1 MEDNYSKLY
10 RAMVNSG
17 YDAADLGGNE
27 EEFRSAMQDSTMR
40 KNFYDWASKNEKNGF
55 RIGSYESYE
64 ARLAPAAK
72 PSPAPLTPA
81 AEEPRKE
88 KAYTQVPALKAAL
101 EYDPMKNIEDK
112 VKEAKE
118 KKQSAADT
126 EEAWRGVAAKMSLDA
141 GRVPFRTVDS
151 AAVSER
157 LEQSGDAARE
167 VVFGFREQPF
177 SYKTTAEKI
186 AKERMQNVKI
196 QDDARDYVAETMGI
210 KKDDITDIGEYTQEG
225 GAYYA
230 DFSRAEEKRMNKE
243 LNDALTKQSDAL
255 YQQVGASL
263 QEKMN
268 KINPYKEITKNFLL
282 GIGTT
287 QWGAPQAPDS
297 YMIGIDDEQ
306 TAVTYAAA
314 RALSLAKGMQEAAH
328 DDGMWGNFL
337 EGALS
342 GLAEAGENMTDAKK
356 MNDAIATVVKKWE
369 EGGETTKLLNDDEKM
384 LLDALAYQTA
394 VASMYQDKIS
404 SSYNV
409 GRTVGAMLPF
419 AVEFLVNPASGLGRK
434 TASQFGKYAL
444 KRFAKNTANKYV
456 RSAIYNTGRGLGR
469 IGGSVAG
476 GAAMTATTGLP
487 KTVLGVQERMLGRPD
502 VDYADGKPVY
512 TGQIDSE
519 EFLPAVKKEVAKQML
534 EYGSEMLG
542 AGYLDDMFTAARKL
556 TKGTKG
562 LGWIDRIVSGPR
574 AKAVK
579 SFMER
584 TGWNGPLEE
593 FLEEVHVGY
602 LEPYL
607 VGDTTHDK
615 FFTPDNL
622 IEVALGVAVPGTVM
636 STAKTI
642 AGAADGSFKAG
653 AAERWKMDRADRA
666 AVAQWGAKWE
676 SWRDLR
682 NTLMVSQ
689 PEEIEAKLKEI
700 AGDNSLTGEQ
710 KMAAIDFGIYS
721 LQYRTAR
728 GVADAMTPARK
739 KNIDS
744 MLHDIIFDAR
754 SRGYEAVESEK
765 DAGNEGAAP
774 DVVDGNTIALAEQAL
789 KDAETEVRRVL
800 ALSPDADVEA
810 AINGRTAEEVAL
822 GDEIVAETI
831 NAYTTAK
838 AKLEG
843 MQDTLNKARES
854 DRQIDETANDGV
866 VYATT
871 LSKTGEKIF
880 ITSGK
885 VVLNNEG
892 FIDVNQSEKLVALMP
907 DSSKKFVKPGELRE
921 KIEVSNAEELKAAKR
936 AEIVE
941 SGKVKGEIGNLEGE
955 PTVAAGE
962 SVSQSGELVPGA
974 EVEVAFDGNVF
985 KLKVEGRDERG
996 DIILSGEGASMAMP
1010 ESLVL
1015 DGMKEAEA
1023 LRNGKVVEP
1032 ADEAAAPVVEAPKTA
1047 LEQIPR
1053 NEKNVPLYEQV
1064 DSELAWDGVVEEA
1077 GGNEETAMIAV
1088 NSMIAD
1094 KQDALKKAE
1103 KAKAKAGVTITEKI
1117 AAENERVAN
1126 IERAKA
1132 DLAKWEEIA
1141 GVKAKRA
1148 LVAEAESKRVAD
1160 EAAAKQRAE
1169 EERLRAEREAAE
1181 RAEREALNGV
1191 PDMVDDKPQDARAR
1205 GYRRVNGHKVD
1216 RQEPVRGLMGKEVA
1230 VKFSDSSIPTGRVA
1244 VIEAEQLQPSHIQGQ
1259 RNPLHFI
1266 DEAQPK
1272 ERNDA
1277 ASVLSARKIAEN
1289 VRPEE
1294 ITSSVTAYTGAPT
1307 VNARGEAVQGNN
1319 RSAALRLMWENNPE
1333 QAAKYKQ
1340 YLMDHAAEF
1349 GLNAE
1354 EIAAMK
1360 SPVLVNMLDVSD
1372 ADAITLGQ
1380 YVAQDTESGGTERIK
1395 PKNVMQKMG
1404 GDMRSF
1410 ANKLLA
1416 SNNEE
1421 ASFAELVDANGVE
1434 VLKWMAQKGYI
1445 TPTQYK
1451 SAFDSK
1457 GNLTAEVKNDLRD
1470 VMYQSIFKGGSTLL
1484 EEMFNALPAKAQK
1497 AILATA
1503 FRDYD
1508 SPSAERM
1515 NGEVQNSIRAYY
1527 ALARDAAFANAKNY
1541 KEAKEAAMMW
1551 ARQYQLD
1558 DVSGE
1563 SFLPSENFSNFA
1575 IELAIVYKGWTQ
1587 RNLQNHFNNIYDL
1600 VQGTKEASLFEEA
1613 DNTPRTLKE
1622 AIKETFN
1629 IDYNGQSNSNSLA
1642 IDSKDGQA
1650 RKRGGNGDIATGER
1664 IEGGERPADSTGGTR
1679 GNGEVSSPEIP
1690 NNQTRDNVSPVEGV
1704 AEGEVKTESGEVK
1717 TENAPSEADA
1727 PGQSGAAEIK
1737 EPTFTEEVLE
1747 NGDKRITNYN
1757 SRGEI
1762 KTVATERDGKIVSVD
1777 SYDEGVLFE
1786 TTTYDGNGVSTSVTR
1801 YDKNGNVIAE
1811 SKKVEKIEDVG
1822 EVLAGARK
1830 DELKIIASSFEN
1842 ATVKSLVELP
1852 FSKAF
1857 KKPDLKKAVES
1868 GALREEDAVFYEAM
1882 FNALV
1887 NSSKPKNS
1895 TRHRNAVEKWAEET
1909 YNSLQ
1914 LIKSFVEADEA
1925 MRDRAMADALA
1936 DKFPAREEE
1945 LAVIEQRKAWNA
1957 RNSAVWGDKT
1967 TPNPVWVTHE
1977 VLKAL
1982 GYKPGD
1988 KVEIPFG
1995 TLKANVF
2002 ATGYEFYNKKGDRLV
2017 MQAVPT
2023 VEEGIE
2029 QIVWLSKIKRGDADT
2044 MHPVS
2049 SFFATPTKRDMGD
2062 SGRYYVLYGTV
2073 RNPKRSE
2080 FGSKEEAD
2088 AFAANQK
2095 EAVVRPIQEVVKR
2108 YGYKIAFRNPLTGD
2122 KFYVNDMEFET
2133 EGEAMQYI
2141 EENYDAVN
2149 EQTNELL
2156 AKERGETKKEVS
2168 ADDLLEVAMVHGKDG
2183 WKYAVNIKGKYA
2195 NNMGMPLSLR
2205 EFNTRDEAKAFLNES
2220 KNEVFE
2226 VYKKQQAEQKKFVFF
2241 DTGENSRIGEDYRGG
2256 RDVAAQDFMDTF
2268 GFRGVQFGNWTNQ
2281 ADRQMAVNQAYD
2293 AFLDLAKLLGVS
2305 PKALSLNGELGMA
2318 FGSRGSGFGNA
2329 HYEPGEIVIN
2339 LTKTRG
2345 AGSLAH
2351 EWWHALDNYFA
2362 RRANVPMGMVTDS
2375 RSIDMRPE
2383 LRQAYN
2389 ELLKM
2394 IENSDFYKR
2403 SKAKGDYW
2411 GRMHEVTARLMA
2423 EWVDQ
2428 SLKDKGE
2435 LNTFLSR
2442 GVNEERYKRMN
2453 YDTHRAVS
2461 LIKGKEPMS
2470 YEEFEKTPEA
2480 LAGFPYPSRE
2490 ELKEFGDAVRNIFD
2504 TVEEQETE
2512 NGKVALFQQG
2522 TLELDRENPA
2532 FERATENVRK
2542 KLEATGVKVEL
2553 KTAEDLE
2560 EELKAE
2566 TEIVNEDKTKVSE
2579 IAAKVEKQLEEL
2591 RSISEEQT
2599 LISET
2604 DNPTSSLAQEIGQP
2618 SPQSGGNVVA
2628 PTDAK
2633 VNKKL
2638 KSSKDLT
2645 IKMIGFLDKIKRGE
2659 VSAEKFPAQLVEHLG
2674 VSKQAEGSEYI
2685 HFVSQDGEKITL
2697 RLSDHHGNARNIIIR
2712 GVRTDKGVS
2721 IVISLPEVDLKKFK
2735 TSKWAKVDEY
2745 VYELPNNEQLYNIG
2759 KSIFNLFNSGE
2770 YVDLA
2775 NAKEHL
2781 RSPKVTALNKDGTTY
2796 GWAVNGEIYLTP
2808 EGLNPNTPIHEYTH
2822 LWAAALQKSNPK
2834 LWGEVVEAMKLSPAW
2849 NEVMADDNYTDIH
2862 GDENRVAS
2870 EVLSRLSGN
2879 EGYRRYMEQAE
2890 AEIAAERNIGEKVRK
2905 KGALNFFKRIWN
2917 KFRNWLQ
2924 SVFKSGK
2931 VKAGDGTEAKAEPWD
2946 VFVNKSL
2953 KDFDEGVNPDA
2964 KDSPLDR
2971 MFIGKKGAE
2980 NLDKAE
2986 EATTRL
2992 DNLNVA
2998 REMETGGKDAKA
3010 IKLATGWERGADG
3023 KWRYE
3028 TEDVKVNRGAEL
3040 FSPETYKSYPI
3051 AGAIEIGRV
3060 DENSTIKL
3068 TSLVKDDELF
3078 KAYPEMEEYYVSF
3091 EKMPAETK
3099 GSHSFEEKMIRINK
3113 DDISGL
3119 NSTLVHEIQHAI
3131 QSIEGF
3137 ARGRNT
3143 ESVATRAQIF
3153 RQEVYPLHNKML
3165 DTPEWAEKQR
3175 LLYRWL
3181 AEEDKTEPDR
3191 DYQAQLQ
3198 KRIEEIDGSGVLK
3211 EIEDAQAELIKK
3223 YGYDRNVIN
3232 VINEPYSEDAEI
3244 WNNLPDFFY
3253 DKYDAYKSLAGEV
3266 EARNAQK
3273 RLGYTM
3279 EQRRNELATETEDV
3293 SRKDQIFILD
3303 NLGVSGIVE
3312 NSANFVST
3320 YKTEDGKDIN
3330 YTSERAEGYGIQ
3342 GGRTG
3347 NSYDGTGNS
3356 ILQRQTDTGV
3366 PGANSGLNAD
3376 KGEFCVVERV
3386 FTENGAFNFT
3396 SGEKIESADDVAYIF
3411 SALEDAAKEHSFVV
3425 YVKDGKP
3432 TVVEL
3437 GMGSF
3442 NATMIDI
3449 PTASLAYSRINP
3461 DHVYFVHNHPSGNL
3475 VCSGEDVAML
3485 RMFEDMSDVPVTG
3498 VIINLKTGKY
3508 GTFDTER
3515 HSVIGEK
3522 RVPKNEERL
3531 TVHTLDKQIFAP
3543 DYDPMAQPLVRS
3555 SQDVAQFLN
3564 SQRMGDRPKV
3574 SFLILSRANRI
3585 IGNIHTPFTDITTD
3599 TEAVARYI
3607 NERVIQFGGENAI
3620 LYGDFAIS
3628 HDEAGGF
3635 RLLQNAM
3642 ERFGKTK
3649 LLDVVRVEGNFTKSA
3664 NDYGFLYEPEM
3675 EYNVAKE
3682 NEERYNSP
3690 EQDIPLEEVKSQPL
3704 SSFKDMVINKVLETS
3719 AKNKENLALRS
3730 DALRMFGRD
3739 VANVLKLMGKQRE
3752 YDKSTVDQLVK
3763 LAKMYFKDAQ
3773 LLGGLTPYQVGRVM
3787 TRLNNAVGKRDIT
3800 DDANELVN
3808 ILVDAHN
3815 KELENMLEKQA
3826 KTKAKKVNA
3835 SGVEVIGKLDK
3846 EGQLLLEEYNS
3857 GKELD
3862 LESIDEKIID
3872 LQNEAAEA
3880 SGKLEGENGEVER
3893 ETAAKIRGLELARQY
3908 REEILAKQTEIKG
3921 LEQELKSAEQDAKDG
3936 AMDRAAYKEFRRAT
3950 ERAILE
3956 SKLEMVDAYHGLIHG
3971 LGGDISSSAKRAKL
3985 FQQAQIDHVKE
3996 IQHNANSDLQ
4006 GHPAEAQG
4014 ETPDKWN
4021 SAVPRLFMSAM
4032 PTFQTM
4038 LKFFGEKAA
4047 DGRGYLYER
4056 FIPQHTQASH
4066 NEYVGKTEAREKM
4079 RDKLTEIFG
4088 KKTTIENFMDMS
4100 RKDGAVLEYQ
4110 EGGEKKTIDLTR
4122 GQVLYLYMINKMADG
4137 QMKLSRMGITDADVQ
4152 KMAKELPEEFVK
4164 FADWVQEDF
4173 LTELR
4178 DKYNAVHERMFGA
4191 PMAAI
4196 ESYFPIKINKRSRG
4210 EKVEPGMNVEDKPS
4224 TVTGSVIKRTKN
4236 AIAIDLSADAMQVL
4250 LGHIDDM
4257 ENWAA
4262 WAEFRRDVKSLL
4274 NYRHFQNQVK
4284 GMESLR
4290 YGSGEKLWKNFV
4302 DVANIAAGSFKPSST
4317 AADRAVRNIAKGV
4330 VSSKIAFRYFT
4341 ALKQILST
4349 PAFWSEVDFGKMMN
4363 AYLHQKEAWD
4373 WAMKNLPGFSKR
4385 WEGRA
4390 SGNEILLESDADWK
4404 VWQNRAVQWLSNEG
4418 MRANAFIDALTVATG
4433 AKAVFETKYEMFKK
4447 AGYSEERAR
4456 EKALNRAAEAY
4467 NESQQSSESA
4477 YLSPLQAEAT
4487 FVSSVLTAYRNS
4499 PFGYNRKMA
4508 TAIAN
4513 LKKKMKKGFKQESID
4528 FMIKQL
4534 MRDGLNEEQAK
4545 KFAKSTYRRSVARDA
4560 ADVALYEFFLNYVW
4574 VLGPSLIY
4582 ILGGDDDE
4590 KKKDLNVEALID
4602 GVMGGLGN
4610 LPAGETLTGAIKA
4623 IAEGDVSNF
4632 KLPQAVAMQD
4642 METIADLMQTD
4653 PVRAA
4658 GEVLNILVAMGAGVN
4673 PQTFTDMYVA
4683 LSDVDDFSPRELTML
4698 AMRLINAPN
4707 SKLELLEADEAME
4720 NYGEKMEEITREYAE
4735 YQKSKRAPLT
4745 GWMYGDES
4753 EQKAMERYEKRF
4765 KKILDERL
4773 EAVVENTAE
4782 YEDFYN
4788 NADPLMRAKLSKLRK
4803 AYLEGNKK
4811 VTFEK
4816 LEAEELVKKTLYG
4829 AGYDDINTVYYELSN
4844 AQDEDMALMINEK
4857 LKELKPLDDE
4867 FKRIEKK
4874 DGYES
4879 AYKFYQENQKAF
4891 DLYDELA
4898 EIEKGVSNIK
4908 KLMKDEP
4915 EDPVKDMADIREL
4928 RTKAIDLINNYN
4940 E

>member
-1 MEDNYSKLY
+1 MPIFDNNGKKQNVQDAHVEKYMELYPDATTVMERDGKKYRVKAKDYNTFLGDTLEAPKMESAPQPAPQVEAEPQQKAYAQAAQPVADELGIAEGKGKVEAEPTSVTTATAEVVAPVKTEASAAVPGERAWWQNAAKIMGKEEAKPQMYGPMTKELMEEQQMLVEERSIPQTDIEAAMPQANASMLQKMHEGATMQGAFDRAYGAAKGVYFADEAERLTKGLLDEYSAERAKRLSQVEKDVENYNSARRWAVSNPYATDAYSEVAYRGNATKL
-10 RAMVNSG
+10 RN
-17 YDAADLGGNE
+17 ADELGMM
-27 EEFRSAMQDSTMR
+27 EEFAKDAKKRILADENLKAKAEENAELLGMPVEKYINEVAVPIMQERMYSEWLAPQEER
-40 KNFYDWASKNEKNGF
+40 AKRNYNGF
-55 RIGSYESYE
+55 
-64 ARLAPAAK
+64 AA
-72 PSPAPLTPA
+72 A
-81 AEEPRKE
+81 AEGSLIGTLLGATR
-88 KAYTQVPALKAAL
+88 T
-101 EYDPMKNIEDK
+101 
-112 VKEAKE
+112 
-118 KKQSAADT
+118 DT
-126 EEAWRGVAAKMSLDA
+126 EKYLSQVGQEAWR
-141 GRVPFRTVDS
+141 
-151 AAVSER
+151 E
-157 LEQSGDAARE
+157 
-167 VVFGFREQPF
+167 
-177 SYKTTAEKI
+177 
-186 AKERMQNVKI
+186 N
-196 QDDARDYVAETMGI
+196 
-210 KKDDITDIGEYTQEG
+210 
-225 GAYYA
+225 
-230 DFSRAEEKRMNKE
+230 
-243 LNDALTKQSDAL
+243 
-255 YQQVGASL
+255 ASL
-263 QEKMN
+263 LGRAAAGAGSM
-268 KINPYKEITKNFLL
+268 FLDL
-282 GIGTT
+282 PAFGGIG
-287 QWGAPQAPDS
+287 
-297 YMIGIDDEQ
+297 
-306 TAVTYAAA
+306 
-314 RALSLAKGMQEAAH
+314 
-328 DDGMWGNFL
+328 
-337 EGALS
+337 
-342 GLAEAGENMTDAKK
+342 
-356 MNDAIATVVKKWE
+356 
-369 EGGETTKLLNDDEKM
+369 
-384 LLDALAYQTA
+384 ALA
-394 VASMYQDKIS
+394 
-404 SSYNV
+404 
-409 GRTVGAMLPF
+409 
-419 AVEFLVNPASGLGRK
+419 
-434 TASQFGKYAL
+434 
-444 KRFAKNTANKYV
+444 
-456 RSAIYNTGRGLGR
+456 
-469 IGGSVAG
+469 SV
-476 GAAMTATTGLP
+476 P
-487 KTVLGVQERMLGRPD
+487 
-502 VDYADGKPVY
+502 
-512 TGQIDSE
+512 
-519 EFLPAVKKEVAKQML
+519 
-534 EYGSEMLG
+534 
-542 AGYLDDMFTAARKL
+542 
-556 TKGTKG
+556 
-562 LGWIDRIVSGPR
+562 
-574 AKAVK
+574 AKAVGGQVFK
-579 SFMER
+579 QLAKNETKR
-584 TGWNGPLEE
+584 
-593 FLEEVHVGY
+593 
-602 LEPYL
+602 L
-607 VGDTTHDK
+607 V
-615 FFTPDNL
+615 
-622 IEVALGVAVPGTVM
+622 
-636 STAKTI
+636 
-642 AGAADGSFKAG
+642 
-653 AAERWKMDRADRA
+653 
-666 AVAQWGAKWE
+666 
-676 SWRDLR
+676 
-682 NTLMVSQ
+682 
-689 PEEIEAKLKEI
+689 
-700 AGDNSLTGEQ
+700 
-710 KMAAIDFGIYS
+710 
-721 LQYRTAR
+721 AR
-728 GVADAMTPARK
+728 GVAEGAAQRYANYAVRNGL
-739 KNIDS
+739 KNRILLNLS
-744 MLHDIIFDAR
+744 TAPLQSGLTFGMFDAGKAALNMSLNGEWDWKELGKSAVGGTLMGGALGATGAVGGGLTHGLTGATQAAAKVAEFGVENAVFTEGGR
-754 SRGYEAVESEK
+754 LIGKLHGQQPENGWLEDYVESGATLLIIKAPNIVKNVSAIKGDKEASEVFAFNRLEREQLGKYGEDLNALLESLLPKSGRLYEDRLKINEGTFTEEYRRVMSDPEVSMTTKAKLMGIVEGKMMPAPRVVDAKIEGNRVMTYDPMGRLVEVKEYATEAKANAEYKKVANAAEVESIAVLEDVYMRIKGYEADELTVKEW
-765 DAGNEGAAP
+765 
-774 DVVDGNTIALAEQAL
+774 LAKNPKVTME
-789 KDAETEVRRVL
+789 RV
-800 ALSPDADVEA
+800 A
-810 AINGRTAEEVAL
+810 
-822 GDEIVAETI
+822 EIVAKNSTGEKLTEAEQKI
-831 NAYTTAK
+831 LESLRQARREGLNDVRHLNDVLAGLDVDAKDVMSGIEKPIDERTEAENRAVKAYTDVLYQEIK
-838 AKLEG
+838 AKVVEPFRRG
-843 MQDTLNKARES
+843 EARRAEDVDTTVRLIES
-854 DRQIDETANDGV
+854 DRSVDETANDGM
-866 VYATT
+866 VYTT
-871 LSKTGEKIF
+871 TTPSGEKII
-880 ITSGK
+880 ITGGK
-885 VVLNNEG
+885 VVLDNEG
-892 FIDVNQSEKLVALMP
+892 YIDVNQSEGLVAMFP
-907 DSSKKFVKPGELRE
+907 DGQKKPVRPGDLRE
-921 KIEVSNAEELKAAKR
+921 KVEVSNAEEMKAVKR
-936 AEIVE
+936 EEIEQEIAAENGWKPIEV
-941 SGKVKGEIGNLEGE
+941 
-955 PTVAAGE
+955 
-962 SVSQSGELVPGA
+962 GA
-974 EVEVAFDGNVF
+974 EYDVVFDGDAFRV
-985 KLKVEGRDERG
+985 KVEGRDENG
-996 DIILSGEGASMAMP
+996 DVIISGEGASMAVP
-1010 ESLVL
+1010 ESFLQ
-1015 DGMKEAEA
+1015 DAMKQAEA
-1023 LRNGKVVEP
+1023 VGEMPIATEPVVAPVESTVPTSEEVADAQAFADAYAANTMDAYQNYLDKFPEGAYREGARRGIWALEGTSSVADIASITNAENVLQRAAANEVQPEVAPVVEGQKGENAEKVVEP
-1032 ADEAAAPVVEAPKTA
+1032 VDEAAAPVVEAPKTA

-1077 GGNEETAMIAV
+1077 GGNEEIAMLAV

-1103 KAKAKAGVTITEKI
+1103 KAKAKAGATITEKI

-1126 IERAKA
+1126 IEKAKA

-1148 LVAEAESKRVAD
+1148 LAAEAESKRVAD

-1169 EERLRAEREAAE
+1169 EERLRVEREEAERE
-1181 RAEREALNGV
+1181 EREALNGV

-1216 RQEPVRGLMGKEVA
+1216 RQEPVQGLMGKEIA

-1470 VMYQSIFKGGSTLL
+1470 VMYQSIFKGGSTQL

-1727 PGQSGAAEIK
+1727 PGQSGVDASESPMYTLGQLDDVKAQLGKLDATTAPAFAKRLFSIRAWNTLEEAGNALQELLASYGDTLHGESTAILPFLDEAQKLIKAAVK

-1786 TTTYDGNGVSTSVTR
+1786 TTTYDENGVATSVIR
-1801 YDKNGNVIAE
+1801 YDKSGNVVAKQE
-1811 SKKVEKIEDVG
+1811 FKPTAK
-1822 EVLAGARK
+1822 A
-1830 DELKIIASSFEN
+1830 ASGVA
-1842 ATVKSLVELP
+1842 AT
-1852 FSKAF
+1852 
-1857 KKPDLKKAVES
+1857 
-1868 GALREEDAVFYEAM
+1868 
-1882 FNALV
+1882 
-1887 NSSKPKNS
+1887 
-1895 TRHRNAVEKWAEET
+1895 
-1909 YNSLQ
+1909 
-1914 LIKSFVEADEA
+1914 LIKGAKWENTGEP
-1925 MRDRAMADALA
+1925 
-1936 DKFPAREEE
+1936 DKIKSSR
-1945 LAVIEQRKAWNA
+1945 
-1957 RNSAVWGDKT
+1957 
-1967 TPNPVWVTHE
+1967 
-1977 VLKAL
+1977 
-1982 GYKPGD
+1982 
-1988 KVEIPFG
+1988 
-1995 TLKANVF
+1995 
-2002 ATGYEFYNKKGDRLV
+2002 KKGDSHDI
-2017 MQAVPT
+2017 T
-2023 VEEGIE
+2023 WYIG
-2029 QIVWLSKIKRGDADT
+2029 KK
-2044 MHPVS
+2044 
-2049 SFFATPTKRDMGD
+2049 K
-2062 SGRYYVLYGTV
+2062 YGSTT
-2073 RNPKRSE
+2073 
-2080 FGSKEEAD
+2080 A
-2088 AFAANQK
+2088 
-2095 EAVVRPIQEVVKR
+2095 
-2108 YGYKIAFRNPLTGD
+2108 
-2122 KFYVNDMEFET
+2122 
-2133 EGEAMQYI
+2133 
-2141 EENYDAVN
+2141 
-2149 EQTNELL
+2149 
-2156 AKERGETKKEVS
+2156 ER
-2168 ADDLLEVAMVHGKDG
+2168 DLLVVLA
-2183 WKYAVNIKGKYA
+2183 
-2195 NNMGMPLSLR
+2195 
-2205 EFNTRDEAKAFLNES
+2205 
-2220 KNEVFE
+2220 
-2226 VYKKQQAEQKKFVFF
+2226 
-2241 DTGENSRIGEDYRGG
+2241 EDYRG
-2256 RDVAAQDFMDTF
+2256 DL
-2268 GFRGVQFGNWTNQ
+2268 N
-2281 ADRQMAVNQAYD
+2281 AVWNAYEQG
-2293 AFLDLAKLLGVS
+2293 KVLLGANEAAILKKLIETNTS
-2305 PKALSLNGELGMA
+2305 AAEL
-2318 FGSRGSGFGNA
+2318 
-2329 HYEPGEIVIN
+2329 
-2339 LTKTRG
+2339 
-2345 AGSLAH
+2345 
-2351 EWWHALDNYFA
+2351 
-2362 RRANVPMGMVTDS
+2362 
-2375 RSIDMRPE
+2375 
-2383 LRQAYN
+2383 
-2389 ELLKM
+2389 
-2394 IENSDFYKR
+2394 
-2403 SKAKGDYW
+2403 
-2411 GRMHEVTARLMA
+2411 
-2423 EWVDQ
+2423 
-2428 SLKDKGE
+2428 
-2435 LNTFLSR
+2435 
-2442 GVNEERYKRMN
+2442 
-2453 YDTHRAVS
+2453 
-2461 LIKGKEPMS
+2461 
-2470 YEEFEKTPEA
+2470 
-2480 LAGFPYPSRE
+2480 
-2490 ELKEFGDAVRNIFD
+2490 
-2504 TVEEQETE
+2504 
-2512 NGKVALFQQG
+2512 QQG
-2522 TLELDRENPA
+2522 VLELDRENPA

-2542 KLEATGVKVEL
+2542 KLEATGVKVKVLTKEEAESEL
-2553 KTAEDLE
+2553 ARLE
-2560 EELKAE
+2560 ELADMQKRTAPETASVQDEHQPTVVSSADGAKVLKDLDNAIKEYENKSSHPKTLLGDVARVLNAKKHGSNSQYATFEAVNGKVFTIRLANHNAKVSTFDNHDENEGISIVVTAQDNNGIINDGNAHLVEFFYDAIKLRKADGKPLVEILKSIKQALYSGEYKDNTGLAQPEEVNIPEFMKVLNENAKKTGLIGTHSLTEEKLRKAIKMGGLANPSTAIFEMGEEMPGEYGEITFVMPSSMVDKKTGRNTGAFAGDAWTPTYPQVERQMSKRGGYRAREDVQSVPKEMQKEVKMGLDSWLDGREGAGLAYMFLQEEGMAPELSRVAQKYPD
-2566 TEIVNEDKTKVSE
+2566 EIRNRVSE
-2579 IAAKVEKQLEEL
+2579 IAQGEPFYRLSPEQKQQIVDLFVEQHFNGDMDYYSGYLKEKVAMMQDKIADENTKSFIKKSIQQYIDGVNEYGYEYEAVSDFLNKVQRDINHSGAVNDMATTQEAARIIREQGLEKEFQEWKEEL
-2591 RSISEEQT
+2591 VDRYEIKEVIFKGFTPTGNRKYVPHTLENVSKDMKEQGRNGAVGLNASFSKFAAGLLKPLGSLDAIRKRKGNLRPTHADTEAFKNKWSEVYY
-2599 LISET
+2599 
-2604 DNPTSSLAQEIGQP
+2604 DLAEKLQP
-2618 SPQSGGNVVA
+2618 
-2628 PTDAK
+2628 DAK
-2633 VNKKL
+2633 GYEDYGLDRVAEAATKKDP
-2638 KSSKDLT
+2638 KAF
-2645 IKMIGFLDKIKRGE
+2645 IK
-2659 VSAEKFPAQLVEHLG
+2659 
-2674 VSKQAEGSEYI
+2674 SEYGI
-2685 HFVSQDGEKITL
+2685 ELSEADEKALKDMIWAIQNEYPVMYFETKFERPVYL
-2697 RLSDHHGNARNIIIR
+2697 DEFA
-2712 GVRTDKGVS
+2712 GVA
-2721 IVISLPEVDLKKFK
+2721 LPENVDKDI
-2735 TSKWAKVDEY
+2735 VE
-2745 VYELPNNEQLYNIG
+2745 
-2759 KSIFNLFNSGE
+2759 
-2770 YVDLA
+2770 
-2775 NAKEHL
+2775 
-2781 RSPKVTALNKDGTTY
+2781 ALNNAGVKIETYDPGNEKARMDAVKRLVAADNRIEFLRTSDGTTY

-2849 NEVMADDNYTDIH
+2849 NEVMADENYTDIH
-2862 GDENRVAS
+2862 GDDNRVAS

-2905 KGALNFFKRIWN
+2905 KGILNRIKNAVSRFW
-2917 KFRNWLQ
+2917 NWL
-2924 SVFKSGK
+2924 KGK
-2931 VKAGDGTEAKAEPWD
+2931 LGSKAKAANEQAEEAKAEPWD
-2946 VFVNKSL
+2946 VFVNKTL

-2971 MFIGKKGAE
+2971 MFIGKKGAA

-2998 REMETGGKDAKA
+2998 REMEAAGKDAKA

-3028 TEDVKVNRGAEL
+3028 VMDDFELDLDANVAYGKRNPEVIKRRNRWRELLHKGNALAFEGELLSADETAEFESLSAEFKGTQLHNSRTLKDYIDAPEL
-3040 FSPETYKSYPI
+3040 FE
-3051 AGAIEIGRV
+3051 
-3060 DENSTIKL
+3060 
-3068 TSLVKDDELF
+3068 
-3078 KAYPEMEEYYVSF
+3078 AYPEVADINMRF
-3091 EKMPAETK
+3091 EKLKNGIE
-3099 GSHSFEEKMIRINK
+3099 GSYNAGSNMIKIADDLSKLKMKSVI
-3113 DDISGL
+3113 L
-3119 NSTLVHEIQHAI
+3119 HEVQHAI
-3131 QSIEGF
+3131 QYIEGF
-3137 ARGRNT
+3137 ARGGNT
-3143 ESVATRAQIF
+3143 EDVLTRAQAL
-3153 RQEVYPLHNKML
+3153 RGDVRPLYDMML
-3165 DTPEWAEKQR
+3165 ETPEWAEKKR
-3175 LLYRWL
+3175 LVNRWL
-3181 AEEDKTEPDR
+3181 AEEDKAEPDR
-3191 DYQAQLQ
+3191 DYQAQLWE
-3198 KRIEEIDGSGVLK
+3198 RIEEINNSGVLDD
-3211 EIEDAQAELIKK
+3211 IQQLQDRLIKK
-3223 YGYDRNVIN
+3223 YGLDRTVTEI
-3232 VINEPYSEDAEI
+3232 ISGPYAMDAEV
-3244 WNNLPDFFY
+3244 WSNLPESFY
-3253 DKYDAYKSLAGEV
+3253 DKYDAYKRLAGEV
-3266 EARNAQK
+3266 EARNVQERMGMTA
-3273 RLGYTM
+3273 
-3279 EQRRNELATETEDV
+3279 EERRNSLAEETYMKDVAKED
-3293 SRKDQIFILD
+3293 QTFIFD
-3303 NLGVSGIVE
+3303 NLGVS
-3312 NSANFVST
+3312 
-3320 YKTEDGKDIN
+3320 
-3330 YTSERAEGYGIQ
+3330 
-3342 GGRTG
+3342 
-3347 NSYDGTGNS
+3347 
-3356 ILQRQTDTGV
+3356 
-3366 PGANSGLNAD
+3366 
-3376 KGEFCVVERV
+3376 
-3386 FTENGAFNFT
+3386 
-3396 SGEKIESADDVAYIF
+3396 
-3411 SALEDAAKEHSFVV
+3411 
-3425 YVKDGKP
+3425 
-3432 TVVEL
+3432 
-3437 GMGSF
+3437 
-3442 NATMIDI
+3442 
-3449 PTASLAYSRINP
+3449 
-3461 DHVYFVHNHPSGNL
+3461 
-3475 VCSGEDVAML
+3475 
-3485 RMFEDMSDVPVTG
+3485 
-3498 VIINLKTGKY
+3498 
-3508 GTFDTER
+3508 
-3515 HSVIGEK
+3515 
-3522 RVPKNEERL
+3522 
-3531 TVHTLDKQIFAP
+3531 
-3543 DYDPMAQPLVRS
+3543 S
-3555 SQDVAQFLN
+3555 SQEVA
-3564 SQRMGDRPKV
+3564 
-3574 SFLILSRANRI
+3574 
-3585 IGNIHTPFTDITTD
+3585 
-3599 TEAVARYI
+3599 
-3607 NERVIQFGGENAI
+3607 
-3620 LYGDFAIS
+3620 
-3628 HDEAGGF
+3628 
-3635 RLLQNAM
+3635 
-3642 ERFGKTK
+3642 
-3649 LLDVVRVEGNFTKSA
+3649 
-3664 NDYGFLYEPEM
+3664 
-3675 EYNVAKE
+3675 
-3682 NEERYNSP
+3682 P
-3690 EQDIPLEEVKSQPL
+3690 EQDIPVGEVESKPL
-3704 SSFKDMVINKVLETS
+3704 TFAEKITNSVLEAS

-3815 KELENMLEKQA
+3815 KELEKMLEKQA

-3846 EGQLLLEEYNS
+3846 EGQLLLEEYNNS
-3857 GKELD
+3857 KVLD
-3862 LESIDEKIID
+3862 LKSIDDKIID

-3880 SGKLEGENGEVER
+3880 SGKLEGANGEVER

-3985 FQQAQIDHVKE
+3985 FQQQQIDHVKE
-3996 IQHNANSDLQ
+3996 IQHNANSDLL

-4021 SAVPRLFMSAM
+4021 SSVPRLFMSAM

-4100 RKDGAVLEYQ
+4100 RKEGAVLEYQ
-4110 EGGEKKTIDLTR
+4110 EGGQKKTIDLTR

-4152 KMAKELPEEFVK
+4152 KMAKELPEEMVR
-4164 FADWVQEDF
+4164 FADWVQEEF

-4210 EKVEPGMNVEDKPS
+4210 EKIEPGMNAEDKPS

-4236 AIAIDLSADAMQVL
+4236 AVAIDLSADAMQVL

-4262 WAEFRRDVKSLL
+4262 WAEFRRDLKSLL

-4341 ALKQILST
+4341 AVKQILST

-4404 VWQNRAVQWLSNEG
+4404 VWQNRAVQWLSKEG

-4513 LKKKMKKGFKQESID
+4513 LKKKMKKGFKQESIEY
-4528 FMIKQL
+4528 MIKQL

-4590 KKKDLNVEALID
+4590 KKKELNVEALID
-4602 GVMGGLGN
+4602 GAMGGLGN

-4658 GEVLNILVAMGAGVN
+4658 GEVLNILVAMGVGVN
-4673 PQTFTDMYVA
+4673 PQTFTDMFVA
-4683 LSDVDDFSPRELTML
+4683 LADTEDWSDPREIAML
-4698 AMRLINAPN
+4698 VLRLINAPN

-4720 NYGEKMEEITREYAE
+4720 NYGANIEEITREYAE

-4745 GWMYGDES
+4745 GWLYSDES
-4753 EQKAMERYEKRF
+4753 EQKAIERYEKRF
-4765 KKILDERL
+4765 KKILDERF
-4773 EAVVENTAE
+4773 EVVVENTDE
-4782 YEDFYN
+4782 YDMWYEN
-4788 NADPLMRAKLSKLRK
+4788 SDPQMKAKLAKLRQK
-4803 AYLEGNKK
+4803 FLEGDKETTMEKLDSIDVTKK
-4811 VTFEK
+4811 VLF
-4816 LEAEELVKKTLYG
+4816 G
-4829 AGYDDINTVYYELSN
+4829 SGYDEVNTVYYELST
-4844 AQDEDMALMINEK
+4844 AEDEDMAMMIDTK
-4857 LKELKPLDDE
+4857 LKELTPMMDE
-4867 FKRIEKK
+4867 
-4874 DGYES
+4874 Y
-4879 AYKFYQENQKAF
+4879 
-4891 DLYDELA
+4891 
-4898 EIEKGVSNIK
+4898 K
-4908 KLMKDEP
+4908 KLRGDERKAYREENLEQIQFYNRLNAHKNNVNNLKGAMKKKP
-4915 EDPVKDMADIREL
+4915 EEAQEKMEKIRKI

>member
-243 LNDALTKQSDAL
+243 LNDALTKQGDAL

-1148 LVAEAESKRVAD
+1148 LAAEAESKRVAD

-1747 NGDKRITNYN
+1747 NGDKRITKYN
-1757 SRGEI
+1757 SRGE
-1762 KTVATERDGKIVSVD
+1762 VEAVSTERDGKIISVD
-1777 SYDEGVLFE
+1777 SYDDGVLFE

-1801 YDKNGNVIAE
+1801 YDKSGNVVAKQEFKPTAKAASGVAATLIKGAKWENTGEPDKIKSSRKKGDSHDITWYIGKKKYGSTTAE
-1811 SKKVEKIEDVG
+1811 RDLLVILAEDYGGDLNAVWNAYEQG
-1822 EVLAGARK
+1822 EVLLSANEAA
-1830 DELKIIASSFEN
+1830 I
-1842 ATVKSLVELP
+1842 
-1852 FSKAF
+1852 
-1857 KKPDLKKAVES
+1857 LKKLIETNTSA
-1868 GALREEDAVFYEAM
+1868 
-1882 FNALV
+1882 
-1887 NSSKPKNS
+1887 
-1895 TRHRNAVEKWAEET
+1895 AE
-1909 YNSLQ
+1909 L
-1914 LIKSFVEADEA
+1914 
-1925 MRDRAMADALA
+1925 
-1936 DKFPAREEE
+1936 
-1945 LAVIEQRKAWNA
+1945 
-1957 RNSAVWGDKT
+1957 
-1967 TPNPVWVTHE
+1967 
-1977 VLKAL
+1977 
-1982 GYKPGD
+1982 
-1988 KVEIPFG
+1988 
-1995 TLKANVF
+1995 
-2002 ATGYEFYNKKGDRLV
+2002 
-2017 MQAVPT
+2017 
-2023 VEEGIE
+2023 
-2029 QIVWLSKIKRGDADT
+2029 
-2044 MHPVS
+2044 
-2049 SFFATPTKRDMGD
+2049 
-2062 SGRYYVLYGTV
+2062 
-2073 RNPKRSE
+2073 
-2080 FGSKEEAD
+2080 
-2088 AFAANQK
+2088 
-2095 EAVVRPIQEVVKR
+2095 
-2108 YGYKIAFRNPLTGD
+2108 
-2122 KFYVNDMEFET
+2122 
-2133 EGEAMQYI
+2133 
-2141 EENYDAVN
+2141 
-2149 EQTNELL
+2149 
-2156 AKERGETKKEVS
+2156 
-2168 ADDLLEVAMVHGKDG
+2168 
-2183 WKYAVNIKGKYA
+2183 
-2195 NNMGMPLSLR
+2195 
-2205 EFNTRDEAKAFLNES
+2205 
-2220 KNEVFE
+2220 
-2226 VYKKQQAEQKKFVFF
+2226 
-2241 DTGENSRIGEDYRGG
+2241 
-2256 RDVAAQDFMDTF
+2256 
-2268 GFRGVQFGNWTNQ
+2268 
-2281 ADRQMAVNQAYD
+2281 
-2293 AFLDLAKLLGVS
+2293 
-2305 PKALSLNGELGMA
+2305 
-2318 FGSRGSGFGNA
+2318 
-2329 HYEPGEIVIN
+2329 
-2339 LTKTRG
+2339 
-2345 AGSLAH
+2345 
-2351 EWWHALDNYFA
+2351 
-2362 RRANVPMGMVTDS
+2362 
-2375 RSIDMRPE
+2375 
-2383 LRQAYN
+2383 
-2389 ELLKM
+2389 
-2394 IENSDFYKR
+2394 
-2403 SKAKGDYW
+2403 
-2411 GRMHEVTARLMA
+2411 
-2423 EWVDQ
+2423 
-2428 SLKDKGE
+2428 
-2435 LNTFLSR
+2435 
-2442 GVNEERYKRMN
+2442 
-2453 YDTHRAVS
+2453 
-2461 LIKGKEPMS
+2461 
-2470 YEEFEKTPEA
+2470 
-2480 LAGFPYPSRE
+2480 
-2490 ELKEFGDAVRNIFD
+2490 
-2504 TVEEQETE
+2504 
-2512 NGKVALFQQG
+2512 QQG
-2522 TLELDRENPA
+2522 VLELDRENPA
-2532 FERATENVRK
+2532 FGRATENVRK
-2542 KLEATGVKVEL
+2542 KLEATGVKVVQATKKMVDALMKGSAEGLTADEL
-2553 KTAEDLE
+2553 HELRGIVARGLADAEV
-2560 EELKAE
+2560 K
-2566 TEIVNEDKTKVSE
+2566 IVNCGKNPFNTKQKTVALKKEVLNYAEKNGIIGTMSNEETNGKGEVRISKKSIGKFVDDSASDKSVDKDVHLSVLPQIRDVIASSIEAEVHPDYIKIGDDRSRENGYNKNVLIHRCYGAVNVDGKVYRVKITLKEDIANRDTKAYSYEVTNIELLEGTDENAVTVLSQQDSS
-2579 IAAKVEKQLEEL
+2579 ITGAKLLDKVEKSYDKGTKLLSASKNVPDFMKTFHGSGEKFDKFDHSFMGTGEGVQAFGWGTYVTEVEGIG
-2591 RSISEEQT
+2591 RAYAT
-2599 LISET
+2599 TMRDKLISEKHKENAIINKLAKQT
-2604 DNPTSSLAQEIGQP
+2604 LESSNGNKEEALDYLRGLLNESWSDKKRVKAQIKIIETGKFLPETKQKANLYTVEIPDDNGSNYLHWDKRIPM
-2618 SPQSGGNVVA
+2618 NVV
-2628 PTDAK
+2628 
-2633 VNKKL
+2633 NSIKKRL
-2638 KSSKDLT
+2638 FDVLAEGDYK
-2645 IKMIGFLDKIKRGE
+2645 G
-2659 VSAEKFPAQLVEHLG
+2659 AEKELKRELDDVFKADNNDGNLIYGNISAYLGGDKAASQFLNDMGFVGISYPAEAMTG
-2674 VSKQAEGSEYI
+2674 GRK
-2685 HFVSQDGEKITL
+2685 DG
-2697 RLSDHHGNARNIIIR
+2697 ARN
-2712 GVRTDKGVS
+2712 
-2721 IVISLPEVDLKKFK
+2721 
-2735 TSKWAKVDEY
+2735 Y
-2745 VYELPNNEQLYNIG
+2745 V
-2759 KSIFNLFNSGE
+2759 IFNENDAQIESRIEF
-2770 YVDLA
+2770 
-2775 NAKEHL
+2775 L
-2781 RSPKVTALNKDGTTY
+2781 RTPDGVTY
-2796 GWAVNGEIYLTP
+2796 GWAVNGTIYLTP

-2849 NEVMADDNYTDIH
+2849 NEVMADENYTDIH
-2862 GDENRVAS
+2862 GDDNRVAS

-2946 VFVNKSL
+2946 VFVNKTL

-2964 KDSPLDR
+2964 KDSPLDW

-2998 REMETGGKDAKA
+2998 REMETAGKDAKA

-3028 TEDVKVNRGAEL
+3028 TMDDFEFDRRGNVAYGKRNPKIIEKFKKWLELWRRRNALAFEGKSLPESETAEL
-3040 FSPETYKSYPI
+3040 NGLSAEFQGTKLH
-3051 AGAIEIGRV
+3051 
-3060 DENSTIKL
+3060 NSHKL
-3068 TSLVKDDELF
+3068 KDYIDAPDLF
-3078 KAYPEMEEYYVSF
+3078 NAYPELADIKVRF
-3091 EKMPAETK
+3091 AELPK
-3099 GSHSFEEKMIRINK
+3099 IIGGDYNAEEKEIRVNK
-3113 DDISGL
+3113 DLS
-3119 NSTLVHEIQHAI
+3119 NQKMKSVLVHEIQHAI
-3131 QSIEGF
+3131 QGIEGF
-3137 ARGRNT
+3137 ANGGNT
-3143 ESVATRAQIF
+3143 EGAIEYLKLPRRLRTAYDVVAKMDDPTVEKLEEFTKRRDITIDERVAVQKLLFSIADGYVSWDDVV
-3153 RQEVYPLHNKML
+3153 EATKNPEGVY
-3165 DTPEWAEKQR
+3165 
-3175 LLYRWL
+3175 
-3181 AEEDKTEPDR
+3181 
-3191 DYQAQLQ
+3191 
-3198 KRIEEIDGSGVLK
+3198 KR
-3211 EIEDAQAELIKK
+3211 
-3223 YGYDRNVIN
+3223 
-3232 VINEPYSEDAEI
+3232 
-3244 WNNLPDFFY
+3244 
-3253 DKYDAYKSLAGEV
+3253 LAGEV
-3266 EARNAQK
+3266 EARNAEE
-3273 RLGYTM
+3273 RMGMSM
-3279 EQRRNELATETEDV
+3279 EERRNSLAEETYKKDV
-3293 SRKDQIFILD
+3293 PKEDQIFILD

-3690 EQDIPLEEVKSQPL
+3690 EQDIPVGEVESKPL
-3704 SSFKDMVINKVLETS
+3704 TFAEKITNSVLEAS

-3815 KELENMLEKQA
+3815 KELEKMLEKQA

-3846 EGQLLLEEYNS
+3846 EGQIVLEEYNNS
-3857 GKELD
+3857 KVLD
-3862 LESIDEKIID
+3862 LETIEDKIID

-4100 RKDGAVLEYQ
+4100 RKDGAVLGYQ

-4152 KMAKELPEEFVK
+4152 KMAKELPEEFVR

-4341 ALKQILST
+4341 AVKQILST

-4447 AGYSEERAR
+4447 AGYSDERAK

-4487 FVSSVLTAYRNS
+4487 FVSLVLTAYRNS

-4513 LKKKMKKGFKQESID
+4513 LKKKLKKGFKQESID

-4658 GEVLNILVAMGAGVN
+4658 GEVLNILVAMGVGVN

-4867 FKRIEKK
+4867 YKRIEKK

>member
-1 MEDNYSKLY
+1 MPIFDNNGKKQNVQDAHVEKYMELY
-10 RAMVNSG
+10 PDATTIMERDGKKYRVKAKDYNTFLGDTLRTAQETPKATDAPMVTAPQREVFQTQAEMAAPVRQPMPESEFLGKVGFKAPNGPVEGDIYKGEYGTFTRTEVPYKTKEYASIEDAKAGRELNIEVSDEEVRERMRMDAEKRAAERDALSLQRQKTGEQQDAVQTAMARAKEGLAPQYPYIVAEEVTDSLFKEFENRRGRNHAAESNEVVAQEKMRAMSWFNPETG
-17 YDAADLGGNE
+17 KTEMKEDAFMRADDLGLIDVYTRE
-27 EEFRSAMQDSTMR
+27 A
-40 KNFYDWASKNEKNGF
+40 KK
-55 RIGSYESYE
+55 RILADKEMK
-64 ARLAPAAK
+64 ARAQENADALGIKLEDYVDAVA
-72 PSPAPLTPA
+72 
-81 AEEPRKE
+81 
-88 KAYTQVPALKAAL
+88 VPALQERMWNEWIVPQEEEARKNYNALGAMWDNSIMGMLDSHFGVFRPKPETDTDRYMKMVGEEAWSKDASLLERAGVFAGAMALDLPFFGGAGKLASVPAKYAGRQALKQMVKNETKKMVARGVSEAAAKRYANYAVKNGLKNRIMLNLATAPLQSGLTFGMFDAGKAAL
-101 EYDPMKNIEDK
+101 NMSLNDEWNWGELGKSAAGGTLLGGALGLTGAVGSGLTHGLTGAAKYAGKVAEFGVENAVFTEGGRLIGKLHGEQPENGWLEDYVESGATLLMIKAPNIVKNIASIKGNKEASEVFAFNKLEREQLAKYGKDLNAVLEGMLPRNENVAVEGKGVSLDGINEGRLTEEYIRVMNDAEIPMTTKAKLMAVVEGKAMMPPRVTDAKAEGNRVLTYDPMGRLVE
-112 VKEAKE
+112 VKEYKNDAAANKEFEKLQPAMDINLIGVLEDMYIRIKGYEADDVTVREWLAKNPDVKAE
-118 KKQSAADT
+118 DIAT
-126 EEAWRGVAAKMSLDA
+126 IVAKDNAGEPLTKAEQKILDSLRKARRQGLNDISRLQSLDLTKYDILEKDLSTGLVKPA
-141 GRVPFRTVDS
+141 NERTD
-151 AAVSER
+151 AENKAVN
-157 LEQSGDAARE
+157 AYRE
-167 VVFGFREQPF
+167 
-177 SYKTTAEKI
+177 
-186 AKERMQNVKI
+186 
-196 QDDARDYVAETMGI
+196 
-210 KKDDITDIGEYTQEG
+210 
-225 GAYYA
+225 
-230 DFSRAEEKRMNKE
+230 
-243 LNDALTKQSDAL
+243 ALT
-255 YQQVGASL
+255 
-263 QEKMN
+263 N
-268 KINPYKEITKNFLL
+268 
-282 GIGTT
+282 
-287 QWGAPQAPDS
+287 
-297 YMIGIDDEQ
+297 
-306 TAVTYAAA
+306 
-314 RALSLAKGMQEAAH
+314 
-328 DDGMWGNFL
+328 
-337 EGALS
+337 
-342 GLAEAGENMTDAKK
+342 
-356 MNDAIATVVKKWE
+356 
-369 EGGETTKLLNDDEKM
+369 
-384 LLDALAYQTA
+384 
-394 VASMYQDKIS
+394 
-404 SSYNV
+404 
-409 GRTVGAMLPF
+409 
-419 AVEFLVNPASGLGRK
+419 
-434 TASQFGKYAL
+434 
-444 KRFAKNTANKYV
+444 
-456 RSAIYNTGRGLGR
+456 
-469 IGGSVAG
+469 
-476 GAAMTATTGLP
+476 
-487 KTVLGVQERMLGRPD
+487 GVQH
-502 VDYADGKPVY
+502 
-512 TGQIDSE
+512 I
-519 EFLPAVKKEVAKQML
+519 FN
-534 EYGSEMLG
+534 
-542 AGYLDDMFTAARKL
+542 ARKL
-556 TKGTKG
+556 VTEAE
-562 LGWIDRIVSGPR
+562 IREQRI
-574 AKAVK
+574 
-579 SFMER
+579 
-584 TGWNGPLEE
+584 
-593 FLEEVHVGY
+593 
-602 LEPYL
+602 
-607 VGDTTHDK
+607 
-615 FFTPDNL
+615 
-622 IEVALGVAVPGTVM
+622 
-636 STAKTI
+636 
-642 AGAADGSFKAG
+642 
-653 AAERWKMDRADRA
+653 
-666 AVAQWGAKWE
+666 
-676 SWRDLR
+676 
-682 NTLMVSQ
+682 
-689 PEEIEAKLKEI
+689 
-700 AGDNSLTGEQ
+700 
-710 KMAAIDFGIYS
+710 
-721 LQYRTAR
+721 
-728 GVADAMTPARK
+728 
-739 KNIDS
+739 
-744 MLHDIIFDAR
+744 
-754 SRGYEAVESEK
+754 
-765 DAGNEGAAP
+765 
-774 DVVDGNTIALAEQAL
+774 
-789 KDAETEVRRVL
+789 
-800 ALSPDADVEA
+800 
-810 AINGRTAEEVAL
+810 RTAEDVERA
-822 GDEIVAETI
+822 AESVRRP
-831 NAYTTAK
+831 
-838 AKLEG
+838 
-843 MQDTLNKARES
+843 QDSVKMLAGRMAES
-854 DRQIDETANDGV
+854 DARIDETANDGM
-866 VYATT
+866 VYTT
-871 LSKTGEKIF
+871 TNNNGEKII
-880 ITSGK
+880 ITGGK
-885 VVLNNEG
+885 VVLDNEG
-892 FIDVNQSEKLVALMP
+892 FIDVNQSEGLVALMP
-907 DSSKKFVKPGELRE
+907 DGTKKPVRVGDLRE
-921 KIEVSNAEELKAAKR
+921 KFEVSNAEELKAVKR
-936 AEIVE
+936 AEIKQE
-941 SGKVKGEIGNLEGE
+941 
-955 PTVAAGE
+955 VAAENGWKVLE
-962 SVSQSGELVPGA
+962 PGVDI
-974 EVEVAFDGNVF
+974 EIAFDGDVY

-996 DIILSGEGASMAMP
+996 DIILSGEGESMAIP
-1010 ESLVL
+1010 ESAVQE
-1015 DGMKEAEA
+1015 GIKEAERLKVKGENEVQPVIEGQKGENAEKAVEPVGNSDKLPDEAVQPAVAEVPDFFRMDGKNYSVVSRNEDGSVNVVVDGKRTVLPAGTDFSAIMPTDKGGNIQYTDMPIERTLEYFVQRVLNDKARAQMIENNRKQAEAA
-1023 LRNGKVVEP
+1023 LKKFDKEPNVGTDPDAYEATMNKWEADKKAAQAKVGYWNEVAKRDAEITRSETRDAVDNIAPEVVEQSAEEFIANQLSGVKITP
-1032 ADEAAAPVVEAPKTA
+1032 ESFKRETGLSNSEQSKLVGVISNDGVSVERAAEIIF
-1047 LEQIPR
+1047 E
-1053 NEKNVPLYEQV
+1053 NY
-1064 DSELAWDGVVEEA
+1064 DSELAGMGFTGDVQDIRDIIIDVLKSGNPRSYAKKGRELREKKSVDQQVEQAETWA
-1077 GGNEETAMIAV
+1077 NNAFGMTLEELYLYEETLIPRIIRQYEGFDEQEYY
-1088 NSMIAD
+1088 NN
-1094 KQDALKKAE
+1094 L
-1103 KAKAKAGVTITEKI
+1103 
-1117 AAENERVAN
+1117 AENYENDTTR
-1126 IERAKA
+1126 
-1132 DLAKWEEIA
+1132 
-1141 GVKAKRA
+1141 
-1148 LVAEAESKRVAD
+1148 ES
-1160 EAAAKQRAE
+1160 ES
-1169 EERLRAEREAAE
+1169 L
-1181 RAEREALNGV
+1181 G
-1191 PDMVDDKPQDARAR
+1191 R
-1205 GYRRVNGHKVD
+1205 GGELL
-1216 RQEPVRGLMGKEVA
+1216 QGEQ
-1230 VKFSDSSIPTGRVA
+1230 SIP
-1244 VIEAEQLQPSHIQGQ
+1244 
-1259 RNPLHFI
+1259 F
-1266 DEAQPK
+1266 
-1272 ERNDA
+1272 
-1277 ASVLSARKIAEN
+1277 
-1289 VRPEE
+1289 
-1294 ITSSVTAYTGAPT
+1294 TGAA
-1307 VNARGEAVQGNN
+1307 VVGEGN
-1319 RSAALRLMWENNPE
+1319 
-1333 QAAKYKQ
+1333 
-1340 YLMDHAAEF
+1340 
-1349 GLNAE
+1349 
-1354 EIAAMK
+1354 
-1360 SPVLVNMLDVSD
+1360 
-1372 ADAITLGQ
+1372 
-1380 YVAQDTESGGTERIK
+1380 
-1395 PKNVMQKMG
+1395 
-1404 GDMRSF
+1404 
-1410 ANKLLA
+1410 
-1416 SNNEE
+1416 
-1421 ASFAELVDANGVE
+1421 
-1434 VLKWMAQKGYI
+1434 
-1445 TPTQYK
+1445 
-1451 SAFDSK
+1451 
-1457 GNLTAEVKNDLRD
+1457 
-1470 VMYQSIFKGGSTLL
+1470 
-1484 EEMFNALPAKAQK
+1484 
-1497 AILATA
+1497 
-1503 FRDYD
+1503 
-1508 SPSAERM
+1508 
-1515 NGEVQNSIRAYY
+1515 
-1527 ALARDAAFANAKNY
+1527 
-1541 KEAKEAAMMW
+1541 
-1551 ARQYQLD
+1551 
-1558 DVSGE
+1558 
-1563 SFLPSENFSNFA
+1563 
-1575 IELAIVYKGWTQ
+1575 
-1587 RNLQNHFNNIYDL
+1587 
-1600 VQGTKEASLFEEA
+1600 
-1613 DNTPRTLKE
+1613 
-1622 AIKETFN
+1622 
-1629 IDYNGQSNSNSLA
+1629 
-1642 IDSKDGQA
+1642 
-1650 RKRGGNGDIATGER
+1650 
-1664 IEGGERPADSTGGTR
+1664 EGGEIHNDVQGGSE
-1679 GNGEVSSPEIP
+1679 NGVAQEEVQSVGSSEIP
-1690 NNQTRDNVSPVEGV
+1690 NTSTGEVVSPVEVEAERGEKGQKAVEPTGEADNSTVSQVSDQVAESGRRRPKGFKRDEASKPSTQELFEAEKSKFTDIANNEYAEVLQSSANVDEAVAEFEHRAQEAEKRAEDWKNRKYKTNNSVVTGVNPNSGADEYSTTIGVANERRRDANVRNAQNAAKQYREFAKILKERTGYV
-1704 AEGEVKTESGEVK
+1704 AEGENT
-1717 TENAPSEADA
+1717 

-1747 NGDKRITNYN
+1747 NGDKRITKYN
-1757 SRGEI
+1757 SRGE
-1762 KTVATERDGKIVSVD
+1762 VEAVSTERDGKIISVD
-1777 SYDEGVLFE
+1777 SYDDGVLFE

-1995 TLKANVF
+1995 VLKANVF

-2029 QIVWLSKIKRGDADT
+2029 NIVWLSKIKRGDADI

-2156 AKERGETKKEVS
+2156 AKERGEAKKEVS
-2168 ADDLLEVAMVHGKDG
+2168 ADDLLEVALVHGKDG

-2542 KLEATGVKVEL
+2542 KLEATGVKVKVLTKEEAESEL
-2553 KTAEDLE
+2553 AR
-2560 EELKAE
+2560 
-2566 TEIVNEDKTKVSE
+2566 
-2579 IAAKVEKQLEEL
+2579 LEEL
-2591 RSISEEQT
+2591 ADMQKRT
-2599 LISET
+2599 APET
-2604 DNPTSSLAQEIGQP
+2604 ASVQDEHQPTVVSSADG
-2618 SPQSGGNVVA
+2618 
-2628 PTDAK
+2628 AK
-2633 VNKKL
+2633 VLKDLDNAIKEYENKSSHPKTLLGDVARVLNAKKHGSNSQYATFEAVNGKVFTIRLANHNAKVSTFDNHNEDEGISIVVTAQDNNGIINDGNAHLVEFFYDAIKLRKADGKPLVEIL
-2638 KSSKDLT
+2638 KS
-2645 IKMIGFLDKIKRGE
+2645 I
-2659 VSAEKFPAQLVEHLG
+2659 
-2674 VSKQAEGSEYI
+2674 KQA
-2685 HFVSQDGEKITL
+2685 
-2697 RLSDHHGNARNIIIR
+2697 
-2712 GVRTDKGVS
+2712 
-2721 IVISLPEVDLKKFK
+2721 
-2735 TSKWAKVDEY
+2735 
-2745 VYELPNNEQLYNIG
+2745 LY
-2759 KSIFNLFNSGE
+2759 SGE
-2770 YVDLA
+2770 YKDNTGLA
-2775 NAKEHL
+2775 QAEEVNIPEFMKVFHGSSAHIEGRVEFL
-2781 RSPKVTALNKDGTTY
+2781 RTSDGTTY
-2796 GWAVNGEIYLTP
+2796 GWAVNGTIYLTP

-2849 NEVMADDNYTDIH
+2849 NEVVADENYTDIH

-2905 KGALNFFKRIWN
+2905 KGILNRIKNAVSRFW
-2917 KFRNWLQ
+2917 NWL
-2924 SVFKSGK
+2924 KGK
-2931 VKAGDGTEAKAEPWD
+2931 LGSKAKAANEQAEEAKAEPWD
-2946 VFVNKSL
+2946 VFVNKTL

-2998 REMETGGKDAKA
+2998 REMETAGKDAKS

-3040 FSPETYKSYPI
+3040 FSLETYKSYPI

-3113 DDISGL
+3113 DNIHSLG
-3119 NSTLVHEIQHAI
+3119 STLVHEIQHAV

-3137 ARGRNT
+3137 AKGGNVNMENPETVAQRDKNAKFLAERLDSEYLQRNDLLGKRDELNEKMSAWY
-3143 ESVATRAQIF
+3143 ESHPDGVHDEEMDEYN
-3153 RQEVYPLHNKML
+3153 RQYDEL
-3165 DTPEWAEKQR
+3165 DTRIDELDGKIAFDEK
-3175 LLYRWL
+3175 WL
-3181 AEEDKTEPDR
+3181 DTVRGVNTKLGESG
-3191 DYQAQLQ
+3191 Y
-3198 KRIEEIDGSGVLK
+3198 KR
-3211 EIEDAQAELIKK
+3211 
-3223 YGYDRNVIN
+3223 
-3232 VINEPYSEDAEI
+3232 
-3244 WNNLPDFFY
+3244 
-3253 DKYDAYKSLAGEV
+3253 LAGEV

-3273 RLGYTM
+3273 RMNYTE

-3303 NLGVSGIVE
+3303 NLGVSASQE
-3312 NSANFVST
+3312 
-3320 YKTEDGKDIN
+3320 
-3330 YTSERAEGYGIQ
+3330 
-3342 GGRTG
+3342 
-3347 NSYDGTGNS
+3347 
-3356 ILQRQTDTGV
+3356 
-3366 PGANSGLNAD
+3366 
-3376 KGEFCVVERV
+3376 
-3386 FTENGAFNFT
+3386 
-3396 SGEKIESADDVAYIF
+3396 VAP
-3411 SALEDAAKEHSFVV
+3411 EQ
-3425 YVKDGKP
+3425 
-3432 TVVEL
+3432 
-3437 GMGSF
+3437 
-3442 NATMIDI
+3442 
-3449 PTASLAYSRINP
+3449 
-3461 DHVYFVHNHPSGNL
+3461 
-3475 VCSGEDVAML
+3475 
-3485 RMFEDMSDVPVTG
+3485 DVPVG
-3498 VIINLKTGKY
+3498 
-3508 GTFDTER
+3508 
-3515 HSVIGEK
+3515 
-3522 RVPKNEERL
+3522 
-3531 TVHTLDKQIFAP
+3531 
-3543 DYDPMAQPLVRS
+3543 
-3555 SQDVAQFLN
+3555 
-3564 SQRMGDRPKV
+3564 
-3574 SFLILSRANRI
+3574 
-3585 IGNIHTPFTDITTD
+3585 
-3599 TEAVARYI
+3599 
-3607 NERVIQFGGENAI
+3607 
-3620 LYGDFAIS
+3620 
-3628 HDEAGGF
+3628 
-3635 RLLQNAM
+3635 
-3642 ERFGKTK
+3642 
-3649 LLDVVRVEGNFTKSA
+3649 
-3664 NDYGFLYEPEM
+3664 
-3675 EYNVAKE
+3675 
-3682 NEERYNSP
+3682 
-3690 EQDIPLEEVKSQPL
+3690 EVKSQPL
-3704 SSFKDMVINKVLETS
+3704 STLEKMKNALLEAS

-3730 DALRMFGRD
+3730 DALRMFGQD

-3815 KELENMLEKQA
+3815 KELDRMLEKAA

-3846 EGQLLLEEYNS
+3846 EGQLLLEEFNA

-3862 LESIDEKIID
+3862 LESIDDKIID
-3872 LQNEAAEA
+3872 LQNEAAE
-3880 SGKLEGENGEVER
+3880 GKAEE
-3893 ETAAKIRGLELARQY
+3893 AAARIRGLVLARQY
-3908 REEILAKQTEIKG
+3908 RENILSKLTEIKG
-3921 LEQELKSAEQDAKDG
+3921 LEQELKTAEKDAKDG

-3985 FQQAQIDHVKE
+3985 FQQQQIDHVKE
-3996 IQHNANSDLQ
+3996 IQHNANSDLL

-4021 SAVPRLFMSAM
+4021 SSVPRFFMSAM

-4079 RDKLTEIFG
+4079 RKKLTEIFG

-4100 RKDGAVLEYQ
+4100 RKEGAVLEYQ
-4110 EGGEKKTIDLTR
+4110 EGGQKKTIDLTR

-4137 QMKLSRMGITDADVQ
+4137 QMKLSRMGITDADVL
-4152 KMAKELPEEFVK
+4152 KMAKELPEEMVR
-4164 FADWVQEDF
+4164 FADWVQEEF

-4178 DKYNAVHERMFGA
+4178 EKYNKVHERMFGA

-4210 EKVEPGMNVEDKPS
+4210 EKIEPGMNAEDKPS
-4224 TVTGSVIKRTKN
+4224 TITGSVIKRTKN
-4236 AIAIDLSADAMQVL
+4236 AVAIDLSADAMQVL

-4330 VSSKIAFRYFT
+4330 VSSKITFRYFT
-4341 ALKQILST
+4341 AVKQILST

-4404 VWQNRAVQWLSNEG
+4404 VWQNRAVQWLSKEG

-4447 AGYSEERAR
+4447 AGYSEDRAR

-4499 PFGYNRKMA
+4499 PFGYNRKFA

-4574 VLGPSLIY
+4574 VLGPSLIN
-4582 ILGGDDDE
+4582 ILGGDYDE
-4590 KKKDLNVEALID
+4590 IKKVLNVEALID
-4602 GVMGGLGN
+4602 GAMGGLGN

-4623 IAEGDVSNF
+4623 IAEGDVSQF
-4632 KLPQAVAMQD
+4632 QLPQAVAMQD

-4658 GEVLNILVAMGAGVN
+4658 GEVLNILVAMGVGVN
-4673 PQTFTDMYVA
+4673 PQTFTDMFVA
-4683 LSDVDDFSPRELTML
+4683 LADTEDFSPREIAML
-4698 AMRLINAPN
+4698 VLRLINAPN

-4720 NYGEKMEEITREYAE
+4720 NYGANIEEITREYAE

-4745 GWMYGDES
+4745 GWMYSDES
-4753 EQKAMERYEKRF
+4753 EQKAIERYEKRY
-4765 KKILDERL
+4765 KKILDERF
-4773 EAVVENTAE
+4773 ESIVENTDE
-4782 YEDFYN
+4782 YDMWYEN
-4788 NADPLMRAKLSKLRK
+4788 SDPQMKAKLAKLRQK
-4803 AYLEGNKK
+4803 FLEGDKETTMEKLDSIDVTKK
-4811 VTFEK
+4811 VLF
-4816 LEAEELVKKTLYG
+4816 G
-4829 AGYDDINTVYYELSN
+4829 SGYDEVNTVYYELST
-4844 AQDEDMALMINEK
+4844 AEDEDMAMMIDTK
-4857 LKELKPLDDE
+4857 LKELQPMMDE
-4867 FKRIEKK
+4867 
-4874 DGYES
+4874 Y
-4879 AYKFYQENQKAF
+4879 
-4891 DLYDELA
+4891 
-4898 EIEKGVSNIK
+4898 K
-4908 KLMKDEP
+4908 KLRGDERKTYREENLEQIQFYNKLNAHKNNVNNLKGAMKKKP
-4915 EDPVKDMADIREL
+4915 EEAQEKMEKIRKI
-4928 RTKAIDLINNYN
+4928 RTKAIGLINNYN